1 MKINKETVKAG
12 LKNQLFSIL
21 HMVIFN
27 GISYLI
33 FSLGMIGLQRDESVR
48 TITTSVFP
56 AYGYKC
62 NIFLIIFSWI
72 IFLIAF
78 SIFYSKSFKRRFK
91 KALEL
96 HWSLCLLF
104 GIIGVIFCLVEVV
117 IYYFVLLIS
126 LGLSGF
132 ITNYPDF
139 MYIVVAIYILGYVI
153 LDFILAKRKKVNL

>member
-1 MKINKETVKAG
+1 MKINKETVKVG

-33 FSLGMIGLQRDESVR
+33 FSLGMIGVQRDESVR
-48 TITTSVFP
+48 TITAPVFP
-56 AYGYKC
+56 ADAYKC
-62 NIFLIIFSWI
+62 NIFLVIFSWI